1 MAQES
6 QYEFCY
12 KNVKL
17 LKTESLG
24 VGAYGA
30 VCKAMCDDLP
40 CAAKI
45 LHPTLFQYT
54 TPGATSVMHKFEQE
68 CRLLSAIK
76 HPHIVQYL
84 CTYYDPE
91 SSLPVLLMELMDES
105 LTQFLEQSNE
115 PLPYHT
121 EVNVSHDIAL
131 ALSYLHSNSLVHRD
145 LSSNNVLL
153 NAGSRAKVTDFGMV
167 KLSTANLTP
176 LTVCPGTIVYM
187 SPEALRDQ
195 SVYTEKLD
203 SFSFGVL
210 CVQIMT
216 RKFPD
221 PGKRV
226 TLLEDPRFPT
236 GAVEVPVP
244 EIERRRSHINLI
256 DPVHSLLP
264 VALNCLMDKEE
275 ERPSTQELCHRIAEL
290 KTSPQYVRSV
300 QQSNSQSQSE
310 SRERELREL
319 RNQHAQQTKTIQSAQ
334 EQLHTLSYQL
344 QEKEQENQQQQA
356 QILQLT
362 NTLTATNETF
372 LQHLATNEKELADK
386 DHQLQQKE
394 MTIATCQ
401 QEIVQIRQQLES
413 SEQVTAKFQEYLLE
427 REEMVKN
434 QQRKIQ
440 ELQQQLRQR
449 QDTNSAVSSR
459 SNTQLSWNDGSRAPH
474 GMFGEVVAVDRGVA
488 YFRPEGYRIQ
498 TVLAYDSTSN
508 KWSELPKC
516 PSHSFS
522 IAVINSLPTAVG
534 GKTANDEVTNSL
546 LSLTDTGK
554 EKKWTERF
562 PPMPT
567 KRWLTSVVCNDK
579 SLVVAGGVGGYE
591 DLSTVEVMDM
601 ETLQWSTASSLPH
614 PLSAA
619 SATLSGDKVYML
631 GGFDPTG
638 LSKSVFTCSLTA
650 LQSEQPQSLGAQLMT
665 GRQEVWHKL
674 ADTPFT
680 FSTCATLHGE
690 LLAVGG
696 VEPDNKKATTI
707 IHTYNTATNSWEII
721 SHMTNPRSQCLVA
734 VLPHDKLMVVGGHAS
749 NDSVEIATVV

>member
-1 MAQES
+1 MIMFAGSGSLCGPAMAQES

-236 GAVEVPVP
+236 GTIEVPVP

-319 RNQHAQQTKTIQSAQ
+319 RNQHAQQTKTIQSVQ

-372 LQHLATNEKELADK
+372 LQHLATNEEELADK

-413 SEQVTAKFQEYLLE
+413 SEQVTAKFQEHLLE
-427 REEMVKN
+427 REEMIKN

-459 SNTQLSWNDGSRAPH
+459 SNTQLSWSDGSRAPH

-498 TVLAYDSTSN
+498 IVLAYDSTSN

-650 LQSEQPQSLGAQLMT
+650 LQSEQPQSLGAQPMT
-665 GRQEVWHKL
+665 DRQEVWHKL
-674 ADTPFT
+674 YSRHSIYF
-680 FSTCATLHGE
+680 FHVC
-690 LLAVGG
+690 
-696 VEPDNKKATTI
+696 
-707 IHTYNTATNSWEII
+707 HTARRTAGSGWG
-721 SHMTNPRSQCLVA
+721 RARQ
-734 VLPHDKLMVVGGHAS
+734 
-749 NDSVEIATVV
+749 